1 VVTLRRAEPADA
13 EVLADLYLR
22 SFRWGL
28 PTVTLAHDDAD
39 VHRWFR
45 DVVVPLEETWVAAGD
60 HVLGLLVLTATMV
73 ESLYVEPA
81 HTGDGIGT
89 LLLDQAKLRRPEGLE
104 LWAFQDNARARRFY
118 ERHGFV
124 AVEFGDGSGNE
135 EGAPDVRYRWT
146 PSMYPA

>member
-1 VVTLRRAEPADA
+1 VVTLRRAEPLDA
-13 EVLADLYLR
+13 VALADLYLR

-45 DVVVPLEETWVAAGD
+45 EEVVPRKETWVAVD
-60 HVLGLLVLTATMV
+60 EEPVGLLVLTATMV
-73 ESLYVEPA
+73 ESLYVDPA
-81 HTGDGIGT
+81 HVGRGVGT

-104 LWAFQDNARARRFY
+104 LWAFQDNDRARRFY
-118 ERHGFV
+118 EHHGFV

-146 PSMYPA
+146 P